1 MLNRPY
7 VQQELKKEA
16 SRRRIESLRSLYS
29 EKVLTGGYNP
39 NKVGE
44 DGLVIEPEDK
54 LIKSYVK
61 GGQEIVSLSVF
72 SRPHRATL
80 AEDSFTNKQMIDDNY
95 KSFALSKTEG
105 LFNPKL

>member
-1 MLNRPY
+1 M
-7 VQQELKKEA
+7 
-16 SRRRIESLRSLYS
+16 
-29 EKVLTGGYNP
+29 
-39 NKVGE
+39 
-44 DGLVIEPEDK
+44 VIEPEDK

-105 LFNPKL
+105 LFNPKLQLEHRKQLLIAKIEADKLAKKTMRSVSVANT